1 MDRTVVRLDDRVGE
15 LGRGVDAELELGL
28 FAVVGGE
35 TLEKERTETRA
46 SSSTEGVEDEEALEA

>member
-35 TLEKERTETRA
+35 TLEEERTETRA